1 MPGTPSEAQSR
12 HTLMTETP
20 IPRLVTRMAMPTMA
34 SMLVTS
40 IYNMADT
47 YFVGMLGQSASGA
60 VGVVFTLMLFIQAI
74 GFTLGMGS
82 GANIAQLL
90 GAKDEETASRIAS
103 TGFFTSLLLG
113 LVLAVG
119 GLVFLDPLVYLLG
132 ATPTIAPHARAYG
145 SYILIGAP
153 YMAASFVVNNILR
166 SQGNAFWSMIGL
178 TTGGVLNI
186 LLDPLFIFVF
196 DMGTAGAALATIVSQ
211 LVSFLILLV
220 MVMRHSAARISL
232 RKVHF
237 SYLKRILPVGLPSF
251 YQQGLTSLATILLNR
266 AAGVYGD
273 AAIAAMSIVSRIMGF
288 FFSAL
293 IGFYQ
298 GFQPVCGFNY
308 GAGLT
313 ARVRQAILFCLRV
326 STIGLCIIAALAIAF
341 AEPLVGLFRQGD
353 TEVIAIGARALRLQ
367 AAVLPT
373 MGWAVITNMAH
384 QALGMSAKASLLAIG
399 RQGMFFIPLI
409 LLLPLLFGLTGVQLT
424 QPVADLCS
432 FLLAFPFGLSLL
444 RGLKDGS
451 IRRAS

>member
-251 YQQGLTSLATILLNR
+251 YRQGLTSLATILLNR

-293 IGFYQ
+293 IGFY
-298 GFQPVCGFNY
+298 
-308 GAGLT
+308 
-313 ARVRQAILFCLRV
+313 R
-326 STIGLCIIAALAIAF
+326 SAALTTA
-341 AEPLVGLFRQGD
+341 
-353 TEVIAIGARALRLQ
+353 
-367 AAVLPT
+367 
-373 MGWAVITNMAH
+373 
-384 QALGMSAKASLLAIG
+384 
-399 RQGMFFIPLI
+399 
-409 LLLPLLFGLTGVQLT
+409 
-424 QPVADLCS
+424 PV
-432 FLLAFPFGLSLL
+432 
-444 RGLKDGS
+444 
-451 IRRAS
+451 

>member
-251 YQQGLTSLATILLNR
+251 YRQGLTSLATILLNR

-353 TEVIAIGARALRLQ
+353 TGGHRHRRAGA
-367 AAVLPT
+367 AAAGRRPADHGLGRDYEHGAPGAGHERQSVAAGHRPA
-373 MGWAVITNMAH
+373 GHVFHSADSAAAAAFWADRRTAG
-384 QALGMSAKASLLAIG
+384 AA
-399 RQGMFFIPLI
+399 
-409 LLLPLLFGLTGVQLT
+409 
-424 QPVADLCS
+424 VADLCS